1 MGTNRKPEPLDPF
14 MLDSLGLGMDG
25 TNQKCKSRKRSWETD
40 RSAMT
45 RTRVGGLLSV
55 SYRSCSDKN
64 PQILKVPSTTRITVT
79 NHPFTLL
86 NG

>member
-1 MGTNRKPEPLDPF
+1 M
-14 MLDSLGLGMDG
+14 
-25 TNQKCKSRKRSWETD
+25 D
-40 RSAMT
+40 RSATT

-55 SYRSCSDKN
+55 SNRSCSDKE
-64 PQILKVPSTTRITVT
+64 PQLLKVPSTTRITVT